1 MSKNKKS
8 NKHKKPHEDIEVI
21 NNMSTSTSTKSS
33 IIIFTN
39 TCKRCHEI
47 SEILNQMNIYN
58 VILIYIYIYCNYNFY
73 IYIYNILHQYF

>member
-1 MSKNKKS
+1 MYLWLWLAFTALAGATDVGKLLSVL
-8 NKHKKPHEDIEVI
+8 IEVI

-58 VILIYIYIYCNYNFY
+58 VILIYIYI
-73 IYIYNILHQYF
+73 L